1 MAETEKEV
9 FRILVPVDG
18 SASSDAAVRFA
29 AQTARSMRAQIDV
42 LYVSYFDHATDA
54 EVPSWLPES
63 VAGAVGH
70 REEATLAHARGIA
83 DGIAHCAVHCRTG
96 IPAKEIL
103 AFAEERGTDLIVMGS
118 RRMDAVHAALIGSVS
133 TAVLHG
139 AQCPV
144 AVVKA
149 ANPS

>member
-54 EVPSWLPES
+54 
-63 VAGAVGH
+63 AAQ
-70 REEATLAHARGIA
+70 EEAKKR
-83 DGIAHCAVHCRTG
+83 V
-96 IPAKEIL
+96 
-103 AFAEERGTDLIVMGS
+103 
-118 RRMDAVHAALIGSVS
+118 DALCEKYP
-133 TAVLHG
+133 LYE
-139 AQCPV
+139 
-144 AVVKA
+144 
-149 ANPS
+149 